1 MPEASIVRILLMGL
15 FAKRRLNS
23 SPIWRNRRTSIWWF
37 KKLSTFNILPAFTTP
52 SLTIRSS
59 RKFILFCPPRFL
71 LILLYRSGTG
81 MSIPNAHRKQLQN
94 FIRNRVVHE
103 TGSHIFLPFI
113 RNFRERHLQISAGGN
128 ILFGNGANHGKDFF
142 CFNSSYPTVR
152 RILHGTRGQEVRQM
166 PHHSVRLDPPLFL
179 ALRL

>member
-1 MPEASIVRILLMGL
+1 
-15 FAKRRLNS
+15 
-23 SPIWRNRRTSIWWF
+23 
-37 KKLSTFNILPAFTTP
+37 
-52 SLTIRSS
+52 
-59 RKFILFCPPRFL
+59 
-71 LILLYRSGTG
+71 

-152 RILHGTRGQEVRQM
+152 RILHSTA
-166 PHHSVRLDPPLFL
+166 LDDFIVLIRAFFFVHKHLSILWHNADKLSRPWLSFSEQGGSL
-179 ALRL
+179 QALDTVPAACGVSC